1 MARGNRG
8 ASGRGNAGNRGTRGR
23 GNPGRRIKVI
33 GAKPKKPGRPRK
45 HPRRSITTAPP
56 LPEDYVFPTPET
68 HELENA
74 EEVSDDVD
82 EIAEIEKRERAEGR
96 KEE

>member
-8 ASGRGNAGNRGTRGR
+8 NRGRGNAGNRGTTGR
-23 GNPGRRIKVI
+23 GTSGRSFPVI
-33 GAKPKKPGRPRK
+33 GVKKRKPGRPRK